1 MARMIAMI
9 SVMAIFFLAPLA
21 VAATKTCEVVSVT
34 EKEVVLKCKDVQ
46 DLVVGDQVKIKTQ
59 KKRKAVEGC

>member
-9 SVMAIFFLAPLA
+9 SVMAIFSVAPLA
-21 VAATKTCEVVSVT
+21 MAATKTCEVVSVT